1 MLRLGCLV
9 IVALL
14 ANPTTTRAEVPPL
27 KFSDSDGPD
36 RVEIE
41 FQSRGCFHRDSA
53 SITIFRNP
61 AYAHVDTGDKRTSL
75 ALSREDL
82 ASLDNLFDF
91 YRSGPGN
98 GCTTIETISI
108 TWYRGNAE
116 ITSEEFVD
124 GSCRTNYQRSL
135 IERLPPEE
143 RGVISAISLTLPQLI
158 QRAER

>member
-14 ANPTTTRAEVPPL
+14 ANPTTTRAELPPL

-41 FQSRGCFHRDSA
+41 FQSGGCFHHDTA
-53 SITIFRNP
+53 SITIFRIP
-61 AYAHVDTGDKRTSL
+61 PYAQVDTADGRAWL

-82 ASLDNLFDF
+82 ASLNNLFDF

-98 GCTTIETISI
+98 GCTTIETVAI

-116 ITSEEFVD
+116 VTSEEFVD
-124 GSCRTNYQRSL
+124 GSCGTSYPREL